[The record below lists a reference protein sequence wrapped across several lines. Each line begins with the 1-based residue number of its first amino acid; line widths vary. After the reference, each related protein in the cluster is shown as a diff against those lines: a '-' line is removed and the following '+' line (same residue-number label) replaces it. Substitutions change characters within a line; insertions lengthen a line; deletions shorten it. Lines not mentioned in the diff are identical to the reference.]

1 MATLKGSSGAGTIIL
16 NAYNVPCTIRSFIL
30 SNLDTPTLNVTV
42 FISDGSNDFIVSALN
57 YQIKQSQAYVR
68 DSPIYV
74 DKDNYIKIVTTGTIG
89 YYFSI
94 D

>member
-1 MATLKGSSGAGTIIL
+1 MAVIKGTSGAGIINL
-16 NAYNVPCTIRSFIL
+16 NSYNIPYAIRSFII
-30 SNLDTPTLNVTV
+30 SNLDTPTANVSV
-42 FISDGSNDFIVSALN
+42 FISDGINDYIVTALDFALKGN
-57 YQIKQSQAYVR
+57 QAYVR

-74 DKDNYIKIVTTGTIG
+74 DKNNYLKIVTTGTIG